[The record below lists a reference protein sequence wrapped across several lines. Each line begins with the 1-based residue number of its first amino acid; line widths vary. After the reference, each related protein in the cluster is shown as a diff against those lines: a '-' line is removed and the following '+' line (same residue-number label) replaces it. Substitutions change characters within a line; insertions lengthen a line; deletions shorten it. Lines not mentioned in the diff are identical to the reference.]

1 MANAMSMIERVASRL
16 RAFNVAATRAPR
28 HGGRAGVE
36 EARTPTEIEQTE
48 RSGEALSSSEAG
60 LRRLLGAMT
69 DLIMVL
75 DKEGRYL
82 DVVSTRS
89 SLSHELPAD
98 LVGKTLREVL
108 PGEQAEMHLRQVR
121 RALETREVVEFEY
134 SQEIAG
140 REVWFAGTVSPLR
153 EDSVVWV
160 AHDITERK
168 KTEQAL
174 RESEAKYRSL
184 VEQLPAFIY
193 VEAVDE
199 GKSETDF
206 VYISPQHEEL
216 LGYPAEEWTSDN
228 RFWERMIHPDDRERV
243 VAEDERTDET
253 GEPFRI
259 EYRYIAR
266 DGSIVWVRD
275 DAVLVRDEDGSPL
288 FWQGVMFD
296 ITEQKRAQEEIQR
309 LNEELEGRVAERT
322 AQLEA
327 YAERLA
333 ASNRELQDFAHVA
346 SHDLQ
351 EPLRKVLAFGERLK
365 TKYGDV
371 LDERGLDYL
380 GRMEA
385 ATLRMQGLIEDLLS
399 LSRVTTR
406 ANPFEPVDL
415 GEATR
420 EVLADLEARVEET
433 GGRVEV
439 GELPTIEADRAQVR
453 QLLQNLIGN
462 ALKFHE
468 EAKPPVVKV
477 YGRLENRGAGGGARN
492 ICRLVVEDNGIG
504 FDEQYLGRIFAPFER
519 LHGRKAYEGSGM
531 GLAICRKVV
540 ERHGGEIT
548 AKSVPGE
555 GSTFVVTLPAKQ

>member
-1 MANAMSMIERVASRL
+1 
-16 RAFNVAATRAPR
+16 
-28 HGGRAGVE
+28 
-36 EARTPTEIEQTE
+36 
-48 RSGEALSSSEAG
+48 
-60 LRRLLGAMT
+60 MT

-75 DKEGRYL
+75 DEEGRYL
-82 DVVSTRS
+82 EVVSTSS

-98 LVGKTLREVL
+98 LVGKTLHEVL
-108 PGEQAEMHLRQVR
+108 PGEQAEAHLRCVR
-121 RALETREVVEFEY
+121 HALETREVVEFEY

-140 REVWFAGTVSPLR
+140 REVWFAGTVSPMY
-153 EDSVVWV
+153 EDSVIWV
-160 AHDITERK
+160 ARDITERK

-174 RESEAKYRSL
+174 KDSEMKYRAL
-184 VEQLPAFIY
+184 VEQLPALIY

-199 GKSETDF
+199 GESEWDF
-206 VYISPQHEEL
+206 LYISPQHEEL
-216 LGYPAEEWTSDN
+216 LGYSTEEWTTSN
-228 RFWERMIHPDDRERV
+228 RFWESLIHPDDRERI
-243 VAEDERTDET
+243 VAEDRRTDET
-253 GEPFRI
+253 GEPFRV

-275 DAVLVRDEDGSPL
+275 DAVLVRDEDGTPL

-296 ITEQKRAQEEIQR
+296 ITERKQAEERMRR
-309 LNEELEGRVAERT
+309 LNEELEERVAERT

-333 ASNRELQDFAHVA
+333 ASNRELEDFAHVA

-365 TKYGDV
+365 TKYAGV

-380 GRMEA
+380 NRMEA
-385 ATLRMQGLIEDLLS
+385 ATVRMQGLIEDLLS

-415 GEATR
+415 GEVVR
-420 EVLADLEARVEET
+420 EVLADLEARVDET

-439 GELPTIEADRAQVR
+439 GDLPTVEADRSQIR

-462 ALKFHE
+462 ALKFHK
-468 EAKPPVVKV
+468 EAEPPVVKV
-477 YGRLENRGAGGGARN
+477 YGRFEGPGSAAGARAM
-492 ICRLVVEDNGIG
+492 CRLVVEDKGIG
-504 FDEQYLGRIFAPFER
+504 FDERYLGRIFAPFER
-519 LHGRKAYEGSGM
+519 LHGRAAYDGTGM